1 MKVSADGP
9 KEIVGKAMQC
19 AQKNSD
25 DRICDGKLT
34 IQAVQVFEDGFAVV
48 RVDRV
53 VVHVHAG
60 EVACAEIIS

>member
-1 MKVSADGP
+1 
-9 KEIVGKAMQC
+9 MQC

-34 IQAVQVFEDGFAVV
+34 IQAIQVFEDGFAVV